1 MCGVFIDR
9 EMANE
14 IEAGSVV
21 LVSETAPLPNQR
33 GGVFIEKEPNQIVLP
48 SAFMLAAIVS
58 FRAVEAM
65 ALSADDQGC
74 RICGSVV
81 GSTATRHF

>member
-14 IEAGSVV
+14 IEPGSVV
-21 LVSETAPLPNQR
+21 LVSETAPSPNQR

-48 SAFMLAAIVS
+48 SAFMSAAIAEARKKWRSFIQSSRSYGPVS
-58 FRAVEAM
+58 
-65 ALSADDQGC
+65 
-74 RICGSVV
+74 
-81 GSTATRHF
+81 